1 MDMEPGKSGGTWLG
15 MTKTGRFAT
24 LTNYRQRISD
34 VKSDVLGRGYL
45 VVDFLR
51 GQMSPED
58 YLKPLEEK
66 RSQYN
71 GFNILALDL
80 RLREICYF
88 TNMED
93 KEMQKLTPGI
103 YGLSNKTLEDPW
115 AKLVH
120 GKQKFS
126 DALQSY
132 AGSQEKLIEELLE
145 IMSDDTCRHPG
156 GNYPLLDWPE
166 EYTKYCSS
174 VFVKGFQ
181 TPLGAYGTRTTTIIL
196 VDGKDHVTF
205 VERTLDDPIELGT
218 YKWKTQKFDFSM

>member
-1 MDMEPGKSGGTWLG
+1 MCISFFSFTDDPSQPFKLVLTSNRDEFYTRPTKPAHFWDDGILAGMDMEPGKSGGTWLG

-93 KEMQKLTPGI
+93 KEMQKLTPG
-103 YGLSNKTLEDPW
+103 
-115 AKLVH
+115 
-120 GKQKFS
+120 
-126 DALQSY
+126 
-132 AGSQEKLIEELLE
+132 
-145 IMSDDTCRHPG
+145 
-156 GNYPLLDWPE
+156 
-166 EYTKYCSS
+166 
-174 VFVKGFQ
+174 
-181 TPLGAYGTRTTTIIL
+181 
-196 VDGKDHVTF
+196 
-205 VERTLDDPIELGT
+205 
-218 YKWKTQKFDFSM
+218 